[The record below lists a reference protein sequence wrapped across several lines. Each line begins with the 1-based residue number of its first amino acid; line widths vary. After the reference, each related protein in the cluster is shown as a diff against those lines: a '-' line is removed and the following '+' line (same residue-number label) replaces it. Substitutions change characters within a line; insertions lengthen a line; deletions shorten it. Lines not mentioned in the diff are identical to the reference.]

1 MAPTLSGDVT
11 SADDTTQS
19 TPLTPVVIG
28 GIAFA
33 GAILLA
39 VSIWLAIRFHRK
51 RSRDQRAD
59 GRQGAFL
66 TVKGLVSEEDEK
78 AAPPRRSLTDR
89 SSRYRITVKGPLFS
103 REQLTASIV
112 LPHQTIIRPDVTKDE
127 ILRYHTETGTMTRPF
142 SNTASTLV
150 PPSIPGARPISTVS
164 FLSAGGDTSPRRGSF
179 FGFIGSRP
187 SSTVS
192 TQSASSTI
200 LGVEGRKVRQLFG
213 PVLPDELVLSL
224 GEKVTVVQSF
234 DDGWCIVGRD
244 SLVKPGE
251 VEMGAVPAWCFVKP
265 VKGLKAS
272 RPMRTSSLGVTV
284 QLDAGPGFSSRD
296 EVISWSNF

>member
-1 MAPTLSGDVT
+1 MAPILSTDVT
-11 SADDTTQS
+11 SADDTQSTS

-33 GAILLA
+33 GAIILA
-39 VSIWLAIRFHRK
+39 VGIWLAIRFYRK
-51 RSRDQRAD
+51 RSRERRAD

-66 TVKGLVSEEDEK
+66 TVKGLISEEDEK
-78 AAPPRRSLTDR
+78 AAPPRV
-89 SSRYRITVKGPLFS
+89 TVKGPLFS

-112 LPHQTIIRPDVTKDE
+112 MPQQSIIRPDATKDE
-127 ILRYHTETGTMTRPF
+127 ILRYHSETGTMTRPF

-150 PPSIPGARPISTVS
+150 PPSLPGARPISTVS

-179 FGFIGSRP
+179 FGFVGSRP
-187 SSTVS
+187 ASSVS

-284 QLDAGPGFSSRD
+284 QLDAGPGFSSRE